1 MVIFINSHYTLTT
14 MLFSIFILINLCF
27 TLLFLYIIYRA
38 AVLLKKEIGVWA
50 VIIFIL
56 GILPKSSNSAE
67 NSKTEWTYN
76 SDKVLVNGT
85 QGRKYHTLEDN
96 LISKVELMVSY
107 GLDSASKKYLP
118 TEASIINSGLIVGGS
133 RLIPRQIMIKPT
145 QSPKHLEYHVQGM
158 RKWQFFY
165 LFNYNEDRKFTGFI
179 NIK

>member
-1 MVIFINSHYTLTT
+1 
-14 MLFSIFILINLCF
+14 MLFSIFILISLSF

-38 AVLLKKEIGVWA
+38 SVLLKKEIGVWA

-56 GILPKSSNSAE
+56 GILPKSSNSLE
-67 NSKTEWTYN
+67 NSKTEWKYN
-76 SDKVLVNGT
+76 SDKVFINGT

-107 GLDSASKKYLP
+107 GLDSVSKKYLP

-145 QSPKHLEYHVQGM
+145 ESPRHLEYHVQGM
-158 RKWQFFY
+158 RKWQFFF
-165 LFNYNEDRKFTGFI
+165 LLNYTEDKKFTGFI

>member
-1 MVIFINSHYTLTT
+1 MILTT

-67 NSKTEWTYN
+67 KSKTEWKYN
-76 SDKVLVNGT
+76 SDKVFVNGA

-96 LISKVELMVSY
+96 LVSKVELMVNY
-107 GLDSASKKYLP
+107 ELDSVSQKYLP
-118 TEASIINSGLIVGGS
+118 TEANIINSGLIVGGS
-133 RLIPRQIMIKPT
+133 RLIPQLITIKPT
-145 QSPKHLEYHVQGM
+145 ESPKHLEYHIQGM

-165 LFNYNEDRKFTGFI
+165 LFNYSEDKRFAGFI